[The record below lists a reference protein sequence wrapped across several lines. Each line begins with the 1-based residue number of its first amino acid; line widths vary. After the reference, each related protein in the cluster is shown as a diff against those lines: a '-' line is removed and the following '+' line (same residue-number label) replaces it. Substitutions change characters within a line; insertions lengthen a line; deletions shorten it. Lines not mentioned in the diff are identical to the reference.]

1 MEQGQRLNSSDVWA
15 TGGMQEV
22 TQVSGVAGG
31 VMGIDGMEAGLE
43 LDVFHQPDVLVII
56 LYVVVLVASLGAN
69 TLLIFIVIKFQY
81 MRSVTNIF
89 LVNLSVAD
97 LLVTLFCMPVQ
108 ISKSVTL
115 LWPFGELMC
124 KTVNFLQGVAV
135 SSSVF
140 TITAMSVDRYL
151 AVTQSVRAA
160 WLPSRRG
167 ACALLVALWMVSLA
181 IFAPLLAV
189 AAVQRETVPVLLTT
203 RNASYWVERNVEFCT
218 EKWPDSIRKEL
229 YGTFSFVLVYAI
241 PGCIVVI
248 SYSLMGRRLCSVLP
262 PFDQGAGSANSQQRI
277 RLVRERK
284 RVAWILLLLAVLFA
298 MCWLPYNI
306 LQLLVDINAVQ
317 PDAVAP
323 LMPYTLLAGH
333 ANSAINPIV
342 YCLMTRNF
350 RRSLRKLLCHDPGN
364 IHSST
369 HFHMHGLRQKSNTS
383 SMRTATTGT
392 FRSST
397 ANRLPPPAAAP
408 NVHCARVN
416 WAASVKDPSGKDHNK
431 PHYL

>member
-1 MEQGQRLNSSDVWA
+1 MSFRTLNSSIGWNGSEVW
-15 TGGMQEV
+15 EV
-22 TQVSGVAGG
+22 SPL
-31 VMGIDGMEAGLE
+31 D
-43 LDVFHQPDVLVII
+43 LDVFYNPDVVII
-56 LYVVVLVASLGAN
+56 VLYVVVLTASLSAN

-108 ISKSVTL
+108 IAKSVTL
-115 LWPFGELMC
+115 LWYFGEVMC

-135 SSSVF
+135 ASSVF

-151 AVTQSVRAA
+151 AITQSLRQP
-160 WLPSRRG
+160 WMPSRRG
-167 ACALLVALWMVSLA
+167 ACSLLATLWFISLA

-189 AAVQRETVPVLLTT
+189 AAVEREEVPILA
-203 RNASYWVERNVEFCT
+203 RNKNGSVWLESSIEFCT

-229 YGTFSFVLVYAI
+229 FGTFSFILVYAI
-241 PGCIVVI
+241 PGCIVVV

-262 PFDQGAGSANSQQRI
+262 PFDQTEGSANSQQRL

-298 MCWLPYNI
+298 LCWLPYNI
-306 LQLLVDINAVQ
+306 LQLLIDVNAVQ
-317 PDAVAP
+317 VDSVA
-323 LMPYTLLAGH
+323 LVLPYTLLLGH
-333 ANSAINPIV
+333 TNSAINPIV

-369 HFHMHGLRQKSNTS
+369 HFNMQGLRQKSNTS
-383 SMRTATTGT
+383 SMRTYTTVT
-392 FRSST
+392 FRSSNNQ
-397 ANRLPPPAAAP
+397 NRPQSTP
-408 NVHCARVN
+408 VQYGRV
-416 WAASVKDPSGKDHNK
+416 SRSSLKDPAWHRGKAQF
-431 PHYL
+431 L

>member
-1 MEQGQRLNSSDVWA
+1 MLRNKSEWNESQWA
-15 TGGMQEV
+15 PL
-22 TQVSGVAGG
+22 
-31 VMGIDGMEAGLE
+31 D
-43 LDVFHQPDVLVII
+43 LDVFYRPDVVII
-56 LYVVVLVASLGAN
+56 SMYVAVLTASLSAN
-69 TLLIFIVIKFQY
+69 TLLIFIVVKFQY

-108 ISKSVTL
+108 IAKSVTL
-115 LWPFGELMC
+115 LWYFGEVMC

-135 SSSVF
+135 ASSVF

-151 AVTQSVRAA
+151 AITQSLRQP
-160 WLPSRRG
+160 WMPSRRG
-167 ACALLVALWMVSLA
+167 ACGLLVGLWVVALA

-189 AAVQRETVPVLLTT
+189 AAVEREVVPVLARTD
-203 RNASYWVERNVEFCT
+203 NGSVWVEGRIEFCT

-229 YGTFSFVLVYAI
+229 FGTFSFILVYAI

-262 PFDQGAGSANSQQRI
+262 PFDQTEGSTNSQQRI

-306 LQLLVDINAVQ
+306 LQLLLDVNAVEV
-317 PDAVAP
+317 DSVA
-323 LMPYTLLAGH
+323 LLLPYTLLLGH

-350 RRSLRKLLCHDPGN
+350 RRSLRKLLCHDTGN

-369 HFHMHGLRQKSNTS
+369 HFHMQGLRQKSNTS
-383 SMRTATTGT
+383 SVRTCTTVT
-392 FRSST
+392 FRSSG
-397 ANRLPPPAAAP
+397 NGRSS
-408 NVHCARVN
+408 RRG
-416 WAASVKDPSGKDHNK
+416 WRGRG

>member
-1 MEQGQRLNSSDVWA
+1 MDKMSFRTFNSSIGWNGSEVW
-15 TGGMQEV
+15 EV
-22 TQVSGVAGG
+22 SPL
-31 VMGIDGMEAGLE
+31 D
-43 LDVFHQPDVLVII
+43 LDVFYNPDVVII
-56 LYVVVLVASLGAN
+56 VLYVVVLTTSLSAN

-108 ISKSVTL
+108 IAKSVTL
-115 LWPFGELMC
+115 LWYFGEVMC

-135 SSSVF
+135 ASSVF

-151 AVTQSVRAA
+151 AITQSLRQP
-160 WLPSRRG
+160 WMPSRRG
-167 ACALLVALWMVSLA
+167 ACSLLATLWFISLA

-189 AAVQRETVPVLLTT
+189 AAVEREEVPILA
-203 RNASYWVERNVEFCT
+203 RNKNGSVWLESSIEFCT

-229 YGTFSFVLVYAI
+229 FGTFSFILVYAI
-241 PGCIVVI
+241 PGCIVVV

-262 PFDQGAGSANSQQRI
+262 PFDQTEGSANSQQRL

-298 MCWLPYNI
+298 LCWLPYNI
-306 LQLLVDINAVQ
+306 LQLLIDVNAVQ
-317 PDAVAP
+317 VDSVA
-323 LMPYTLLAGH
+323 LVLPYTLLLGH
-333 ANSAINPIV
+333 TNSAINPIV

-369 HFHMHGLRQKSNTS
+369 HFNMQGLRQKSNTS
-383 SMRTATTGT
+383 SMRTYTTVT
-392 FRSST
+392 FRSSNNQ
-397 ANRLPPPAAAP
+397 NRPQSTP
-408 NVHCARVN
+408 VQYGRV
-416 WAASVKDPSGKDHNK
+416 SRSSLKDPAWHRGKAQF
-431 PHYL
+431 L

>member
-1 MEQGQRLNSSDVWA
+1 MPLKTLNSSWD
-15 TGGMQEV
+15 GGRNETELWGV
-22 TQVSGVAGG
+22 TS
-31 VMGIDGMEAGLE
+31 MD
-43 LDVFHQPDVLVII
+43 LDVFYNPDVVII
-56 LYVVVLVASLGAN
+56 VLYVVVLTASLSAN

-108 ISKSVTL
+108 IAKSVTL
-115 LWPFGELMC
+115 LWYFGEVMC

-135 SSSVF
+135 ASSVF

-151 AVTQSVRAA
+151 AITQSLRQP
-160 WLPSRRG
+160 WMPSRRG
-167 ACALLVALWMVSLA
+167 ACSLLAALWLVSLA

-189 AAVQRETVPVLLTT
+189 AAVETVMVPMLSRTKNGSVWIE
-203 RNASYWVERNVEFCT
+203 SSIEFCT

-229 YGTFSFVLVYAI
+229 FGAFSFILVYAV
-241 PGCIVVI
+241 PGCIVVV

-262 PFDQGAGSANSQQRI
+262 PFDQTEGSANSQQRL

-298 MCWLPYNI
+298 LCWLPYNI
-306 LQLLVDINAVQ
+306 LQLLIDVNALQ
-317 PDAVAP
+317 ADSVA
-323 LMPYTLLAGH
+323 LVLPYTLLLGH
-333 ANSAINPIV
+333 TNSAINPIV

-364 IHSST
+364 INSST
-369 HFHMHGLRQKSNTS
+369 HFHVSYTMQGLRQKSNTS
-383 SMRTATTGT
+383 SLRTCTTVT
-392 FRSST
+392 FRSSNQSRPSCT
-397 ANRLPPPAAAP
+397 QSIQYG
-408 NVHCARVN
+408 RVN
-416 WAASVKDPSGKDHNK
+416 RSSLRDATWKDRGKAQF
-431 PHYL
+431 L

>member
-1 MEQGQRLNSSDVWA
+1 MKANKEPTRPIRPNRAPNAEGSLDN
-15 TGGMQEV
+15 
-22 TQVSGVAGG
+22 TQ
-31 VMGIDGMEAGLE
+31 
-43 LDVFHQPDVLVII
+43 
-56 LYVVVLVASLGAN
+56 N
-69 TLLIFIVIKFQY
+69 
-81 MRSVTNIF
+81 VTNIF

-108 ISKSVTL
+108 ISKAVTL
-115 LWPFGELMC
+115 LWHFGEVMC

-151 AVTQSVRAA
+151 AITQSLRAP

-167 ACALLVALWMVSLA
+167 ACALLVAMWLVSFA

-189 AAVQRETVPVLLTT
+189 AVVEKEDVPVLVSAENSSML
-203 RNASYWVERNVEFCT
+203 VEKSVQFCT
-218 EKWPDSIRKEL
+218 EKWPDSIRKDV
-229 YGTFSFVLVYAI
+229 YGVFSFILVYAV

-262 PFDQGAGSANSQQRI
+262 PFDQAEGSANSQQRL

-298 MCWLPYNI
+298 LCWLPYNI
-306 LQLLVDINAVQ
+306 LQLLLDINAVEVET
-317 PDAVAP
+317 VATV
-323 LMPYTLLAGH
+323 MPYTLLAGH

-369 HFHMHGLRQKSNTS
+369 HFHMQGMRQKSNS
-383 SMRTATTGT
+383 SSVRTYTTLT
-392 FRSST
+392 LRSSNNQ
-397 ANRLPPPAAAP
+397 ARPSNVQSAP
-408 NVHCARVN
+408 GCRHTG
-416 WAASVKDPSGKDHNK
+416 ASRETWKERQAPQF
-431 PHYL
+431 L

>member
-1 MEQGQRLNSSDVWA
+1 MNTSKMPLHFNGSLPSVPWNETAVYSSVDF
-15 TGGMQEV
+15 
-22 TQVSGVAGG
+22 
-31 VMGIDGMEAGLE
+31 
-43 LDVFHQPDVLVII
+43 FHKPDVAII
-56 LYVVVLVASLGAN
+56 ALYVVVLTASLSAN

-108 ISKSVTL
+108 IAKSVTL
-115 LWPFGELMC
+115 LWYFGEVTC

-135 SSSVF
+135 ASSVF

-151 AVTQSVRAA
+151 AITQSLRQP
-160 WLPSRRG
+160 WMPSRRG
-167 ACALLVALWMVSLA
+167 ACILLAFLWFLSLV
-181 IFAPLLAV
+181 IFVPLLFV
-189 AAVQRETVPVLLTT
+189 AAVEREMVPVLA
-203 RNASYWVERNVEFCT
+203 RSKNGSVVWMQRSIEFCT
-218 EKWPDSIRKEL
+218 ETWPDSIKKEL
-229 YGTFSFVLVYAI
+229 FGAFSFVLVYAV

-262 PFDQGAGSANSQQRI
+262 PFDQTEGSANSQQRL

-298 MCWLPYNI
+298 LCWLPYNI
-306 LQLLVDINAVQ
+306 LQLLVDVNAVKA
-317 PDAVAP
+317 DSVFSV
-323 LMPYTLLAGH
+323 LPYTLLLGH

-350 RRSLRKLLCHDPGN
+350 RRSLRKLICQDPGN

-369 HFHMHGLRQKSNTS
+369 HFHMQGLRQKSNTS
-383 SMRTATTGT
+383 SMRTCTTVT
-392 FRSST
+392 FRSSNHLT
-397 ANRLPPPAAAP
+397 RNQNPSIQYG
-408 NVHCARVN
+408 RVQRG
-416 WAASVKDPSGKDHNK
+416 ASLRETSWKERPK
-431 PHYL
+431 PQYL

>member
-1 MEQGQRLNSSDVWA
+1 MLFNASLSDVRWNESELW
-15 TGGMQEV
+15 G
-22 TQVSGVAGG
+22 SGA
-31 VMGIDGMEAGLE
+31 ME
-43 LDVFHQPDVLVII
+43 LDVFYNPDVVII
-56 LYVVVLVASLGAN
+56 VLYVIVLAASLSAN

-108 ISKSVTL
+108 IAKSVTL
-115 LWPFGELMC
+115 LWYFGEVMC

-135 SSSVF
+135 ASSVF

-151 AVTQSVRAA
+151 AITQSLRQP
-160 WLPSRRG
+160 WMPSRRG
-167 ACALLVALWMVSLA
+167 ACSLLAALWLISFA

-189 AAVQRETVPVLLTT
+189 AAVEKEVIPSLSRTRNGSVYVETVI
-203 RNASYWVERNVEFCT
+203 EFCT

-229 YGTFSFVLVYAI
+229 FGTFSFILVYAV
-241 PGCIVVI
+241 PGCIVVV

-262 PFDQGAGSANSQQRI
+262 PFDQTEGSANSQQRL

-298 MCWLPYNI
+298 LCWLPYNI
-306 LQLLVDINAVQ
+306 LQLLLDVNAVRE
-317 PDAVAP
+317 DSIALV
-323 LMPYTLLAGH
+323 LPYTLLLGH
-333 ANSAINPIV
+333 TNSAINPIV

-369 HFHMHGLRQKSNTS
+369 HFHMQGLRQKSNTS
-383 SMRTATTGT
+383 STRTTVT
-392 FRSST
+392 FRSSNT
-397 ANRLPPPAAAP
+397 QRQSTPSIQYGRVHRPSLRDPA
-408 NVHCARVN
+408 
-416 WAASVKDPSGKDHNK
+416 WKDRGKAQFI
-431 PHYL
+431 

>member
-1 MEQGQRLNSSDVWA
+1 MPLRTFNASLPGLPVNSSEVWA
-15 TGGMQEV
+15 PPM
-22 TQVSGVAGG
+22 
-31 VMGIDGMEAGLE
+31 D
-43 LDVFHQPDVLVII
+43 LDVFYRPDVVII
-56 LYVVVLVASLGAN
+56 ALYVAVLTASLSAN

-108 ISKSVTL
+108 IAKSVTL
-115 LWPFGELMC
+115 LWYFGEVMC

-135 SSSVF
+135 ASSVF

-151 AVTQSVRAA
+151 AITQSLRQP
-160 WLPSRRG
+160 WMPSRRG
-167 ACALLVALWMVSLA
+167 ACSLLACLWLISLA

-189 AAVQRETVPVLLTT
+189 AAVEREMVPMLARTKNGSVLM
-203 RNASYWVERNVEFCT
+203 ERSIEFCT

-229 YGTFSFVLVYAI
+229 YGAFSFVLVYAV
-241 PGCIVVI
+241 PGCIVVV
-248 SYSLMGRRLCSVLP
+248 SYALMGRRLCSVMP
-262 PFDQGAGSANSQQRI
+262 PFDQTEGSANSQQRL

-284 RVAWILLLLAVLFA
+284 RVAWILLLLAILFA
-298 MCWLPYNI
+298 LCWLPYNI
-306 LQLLVDINAVQ
+306 LQLLIDVNAVQ
-317 PDAVAP
+317 VDSGAL
-323 LMPYTLLAGH
+323 LMPYTLLLGH

-369 HFHMHGLRQKSNTS
+369 HFHMQGLRQKSNTS
-383 SMRTATTGT
+383 SGRTRTTVT
-392 FRSST
+392 FRSSNHQKT
-397 ANRLPPPAAAP
+397 CAP
-408 NVHCARVN
+408 SIQYGKVARTT
-416 WAASVKDPSGKDHNK
+416 SLKDNGWRGEKTPQF
-431 PHYL
+431 L